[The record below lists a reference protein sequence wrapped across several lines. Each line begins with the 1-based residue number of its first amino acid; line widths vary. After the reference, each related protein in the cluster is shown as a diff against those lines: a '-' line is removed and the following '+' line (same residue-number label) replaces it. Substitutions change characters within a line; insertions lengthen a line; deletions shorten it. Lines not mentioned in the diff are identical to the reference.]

1 MYFKILEVFILKT
14 LFHKG
19 EYNINS
25 KDFNPIKFFTILLLV
40 ANVFFTI
47 YLMTQFSKVHDI
59 IKSTCPQILTEKKEP
74 VKEELKKVT
83 DKKT

>member
-47 YLMTQFSKVHDI
+47 YLMVQFNKLHDI
-59 IKSTCPQILTEKKEP
+59 IEKTCPQIFTEKKEP
-74 VKEELKKVT
+74 VKDIKKVT